1 MTKLQAFRCPVEL
14 AEILE
19 KRVGGKTKTQLI
31 VEALRES
38 LLYNSGAN
46 VGVKNK
52 NAVNPGKNSHGAF
65 VESL

>member
-1 MTKLQAFRCPVEL
+1 MTKLQTFRCPVEL
-14 AEILE
+14 ADMLNQQ
-19 KRVGGKTKTQLI
+19 KNGKTKTQI
-31 VEALRES
+31 IIEALRES
-38 LLYNSGAN
+38 LLRNSGAN

>member
-14 AEILE
+14 ADMLD
-19 KRVGGKTKTQLI
+19 RRANGQTKTQII

-38 LLYNSGAN
+38 LLRNSGAN

>member
-46 VGVKNK
+46 VGEKK
-52 NAVNPGKNSHGAF
+52 KSAVPNFAGMNGA
-65 VESL
+65 LGNQN

>member
-14 AEILE
+14 ADMLD
-19 KRVGGKTKTQLI
+19 RRASGQTKTQII

-38 LLYNSGAN
+38 LLRNSGAN

-52 NAVNPGKNSHGAF
+52 NAVNSAKNSHGAF